1 MSEVYSLLSKWCKA
15 ESEIDGMATDMATD
29 LGGRYCGALE
39 TKSVSASVSV
49 RVMCLC
55 VPFCICVL
63 CTSGMCTQP
72 RRVPC
77 LFLLR
82 HCDR

>member
-1 MSEVYSLLSKWCKA
+1 
-15 ESEIDGMATDMATD
+15 MATDMATD

-55 VPFCICVL
+55 VPFLHMRALHKWHVHTTPACALPISVEK
-63 CTSGMCTQP
+63 
-72 RRVPC
+72 
-77 LFLLR
+77 LR
-82 HCDR
+82 

>member
-1 MSEVYSLLSKWCKA
+1 
-15 ESEIDGMATDMATD
+15 MATDMATD

-55 VPFCICVL
+55 VLVHMRALHQWHVHTTAACALPISVEK
-63 CTSGMCTQP
+63 
-72 RRVPC
+72 
-77 LFLLR
+77 LR
-82 HCDR
+82 